1 MISFKDILK
10 IQCAAVGV
18 DAKTKDEVLSRAV
31 DVLAAGGSVPD
42 PQRLLEEI
50 RSREK
55 LSSTGIGEGVAIP
68 HALCDSIGE
77 TCLAVL
83 RLAVPVDF
91 AAMDEKPV
99 DLVFLM
105 AGPRGDTGNHLKLL
119 SKLARLLHDSE
130 FRKSARSAADGAALV
145 QLLYARD

>member
-10 IQCAAVGV
+10 SQCAAVGV
-18 DAKTKDEVLSRAV
+18 EARSKDDILVRAV
-31 DVLAAGGSVPD
+31 DLLSAGGAVPD
-42 PQRLLEEI
+42 PAKLLEEI

-68 HALCDSIGE
+68 HALCDSIPE

-83 RLAVPVDF
+83 RLASPVDF
-91 AAMDEKPV
+91 SAMDEKPV

-119 SKLARLLHDSE
+119 SKLARLMHDPD
-130 FRKSARSAADGAALV
+130 FRKGARTVSDGAALV
-145 QLLYARD
+145 ELLYSRD